1 MTFLGTRISGKV
13 PRQWLFNATDAKS
26 SKKCETYKTSLY
38 VYGLRMEAWRHDKH
52 KPKMEGKISE
62 QGRRE
67 WLWNAP
73 DRLFVEMAKLAQT
86 SLYVYGLH
94 IEALPGIFK
103 WVFVS
108 SCYDITGFYD
118 AAVLLLVLLS
128 LSLPML
134 VMVGWSSLMW
144 GLCTSGSCR
153 RLPPLI
159 RLLTVGARRRLPSGT
174 CLHADS
180 SRLWAQSLWYSVLD
194 GSLQWAWRLPL
205 RQALWGVAWC
215 ETWVIL
221 AQVRSS

>member
-1 MTFLGTRISGKV
+1 
-13 PRQWLFNATDAKS
+13 
-26 SKKCETYKTSLY
+26 
-38 VYGLRMEAWRHDKH
+38 MEAWRHDKH
-52 KPKMEGKISE
+52 RPKMEGKISE

-144 GLCTSGSCR
+144 GLCTTG
-153 RLPPLI
+153 
-159 RLLTVGARRRLPSGT
+159 LLQAAPS
-174 CLHADS
+174 ADS
-180 SRLWAQSLWYSVLD
+180 SSHRWCSKASPQWDLSARRFFSSLGAV
-194 GSLQWAWRLPL
+194 PL
-205 RQALWGVAWC
+205 VFSFGWEFAVGVATSSSTSSLGC
-215 ETWVIL
+215 GLVRNMGYLGSSAIL
-221 AQVRSS
+221 VKPGLWL